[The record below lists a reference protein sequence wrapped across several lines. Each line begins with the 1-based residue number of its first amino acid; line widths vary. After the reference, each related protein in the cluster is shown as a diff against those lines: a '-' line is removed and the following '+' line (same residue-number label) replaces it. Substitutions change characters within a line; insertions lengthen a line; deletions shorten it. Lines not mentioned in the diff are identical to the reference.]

1 MYIYNNT
8 TYNVHIYSLHK
19 AQPRLVS
26 LLCGACEWP
35 LMGPGLAGCL
45 LRLLPPADKELHPGD
60 GDDHVDD
67 NSELDIAAVRSG
79 DVRYQH
85 PPAPRHPGQSTQR
98 QQLCLTN
105 RVRGLVQ

>member
-1 MYIYNNT
+1 MFMVCNRCTYTYITIQHNT
-8 TYNVHIYSLHK
+8 FTSTVYTKLSL
-19 AQPRLVS
+19 
-26 LLCGACEWP
+26 GACEGP

-85 PPAPRHPGQSTQR
+85 LPATRHPGQPTQR
-98 QQLCLTN
+98 QQL
-105 RVRGLVQ
+105 